1 MKTRAI
7 GLLMFATGVQAAA
20 AGAYDSDSPPLH
32 EVVITAT
39 RIEADPFNIPAAIS
53 SVSAEQLRNDALG
66 VNLADDMSTVP
77 GLLARNR
84 NNYAQ
89 DQQISIR
96 GIGANSAFGIRGVRV
111 YQDGIPATGP
121 DGQGQVSQFN
131 LDSASRVEIL
141 RGPFSALYGNS
152 SGGVIQLI
160 TATGNGPL
168 QLRSGVAYGSFDNFR
183 ASLNARGSVG
193 PLGYNLG

>member
-1 MKTRAI
+1 MKKRAI
-7 GLLMFATGVQAAA
+7 ALILCATGAQAVAA
-20 AGAYDSDSPPLH
+20 TPAEDSPALR

-53 SVSAEQLRNDALG
+53 SVSADQLRNDALG
-66 VNLADDMSTVP
+66 VNLADDVSSVP

-84 NNYAQ
+84 FNYAQ

-96 GIGANSAFGIRGVRV
+96 GIGANSTFGIRGVRV
-111 YQDGIPATGP
+111 YQDGIPATGL

-131 LDSASRVEIL
+131 LDSAARVEIL

-152 SGGVIQLI
+152 SGGVIQLF
-160 TATGNGPL
+160 TATGHGPL
-168 QLRSGVAYGSFDNFR
+168 QLRSAVAYGSFDN
-183 ASLNARGSVG
+183 
-193 PLGYNLG
+193 